1 MAWPMARGRFVHFLD
16 DDDIVPEGY
25 YARVIKEFERRP
37 GVGLI
42 FGRVQ
47 PFGDAPEPQL
57 QEEREFFA
65 HAAKAARAC
74 QWLGR
79 KLFFCGRMLFDMP
92 LLVCSAGIVRR
103 ECLLKVGGFDTDIQL
118 MEDAEFYARVMRECD
133 CHFIDGVSIH
143 FRIGYPS
150 LMHLPSPGLEWFARV
165 RESRRRAQRKY
176 ARQHGWGEFLFVALV
191 TRTLVRLIAE
201 FY

>member
-1 MAWPMARGRFVHFLD
+1 MTRDISVVIPTFRRNHQLLEAVHSVLSQPGINLEVIVVDDCPDGSACEAMAALADPRVICIKSPNPSGGYPSKVRNMAWPMARDVWSIFSTMTTSF
-16 DDDIVPEGY
+16 PEGY
-25 YARVIKEFERRP
+25 YARVIKEFELRP
-37 GVGLI
+37 SVGLI

-118 MEDAEFYARVMRECD
+118 MEGCGILR
-133 CHFIDGVSIH
+133 
-143 FRIGYPS
+143 
-150 LMHLPSPGLEWFARV
+150 
-165 RESRRRAQRKY
+165 
-176 ARQHGWGEFLFVALV
+176 
-191 TRTLVRLIAE
+191 
-201 FY
+201 